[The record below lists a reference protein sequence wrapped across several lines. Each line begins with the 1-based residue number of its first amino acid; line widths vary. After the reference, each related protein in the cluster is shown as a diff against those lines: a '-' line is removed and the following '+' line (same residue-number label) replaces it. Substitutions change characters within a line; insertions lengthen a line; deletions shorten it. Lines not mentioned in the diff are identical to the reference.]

1 MNFTQAYRRFK
12 SFGGLR
18 LLREY
23 YRLGIVW
30 ALVQKAVECIVH
42 RRSLK
47 NVYTVVNDRVT
58 PYLENKYQELV
69 PKECG
74 GFSESASK
82 KVWFCW
88 LQGMDNAPDLIKA
101 CYHAACR
108 YMPEREIILIDEE
121 NYLSFVEMPE
131 FIVEKRKKGIIP
143 AALFSD
149 LLRLE
154 LLIKYGGTWI
164 DSTVLMTNPK
174 TLPTSLKGK
183 DYKAD
188 DEGNLDTESGH
199 PWLDGIMNADL
210 FFFQYRNINK
220 RFAGIGNWFITAKPQ
235 HWVLVTIRNVLHEY
249 WKEHDC
255 VLNYYIFHA
264 VFNMIVK
271 KHPEIIMT
279 MPKRWA
285 VPSLYLRDRLAMDF
299 DASFW
304 KELTEHVCFHK
315 LNYRKEGEAK
325 SNTNSYLNKILQ
337 DIQ

>member
-1 MNFTQAYRRFK
+1 MNITQAYRRFK

-42 RRSLK
+42 QRSLK
-47 NVYTVVNDRVT
+47 NVYAVVNDKVT
-58 PYLENKYQELV
+58 PYLEDKYKKLV
-69 PKECG
+69 PEERG
-74 GFSESASK
+74 GFSESVSK

-88 LQGMDNAPDLIKA
+88 LQGMDNAPELVKA

-108 YMPEREIILIDEE
+108 YLPEREIILIDEE
-121 NYLSFVEMPE
+121 NYHNYVEMPE
-131 FIVEKRKKGIIP
+131 FIVEKRKRGIIP

-154 LLIKYGGTWI
+154 LLIKHGGTWI
-164 DSTVLMTNPK
+164 DSTVLMTNPE
-174 TLPTSLKGK
+174 LLKK
-183 DYKAD
+183 EK
-188 DEGNLDTESGH
+188 
-199 PWLDGIMNADL
+199 WLEDIMNGDL
-210 FFFQYRNINK
+210 FFFHYKDINK

-235 HWVLVTIRNVLHEY
+235 HWVLETIRNILYEY

-285 VPSLYLRDRLAMDF
+285 VPSLYLRDKLAMDF

-304 KELTEHVCFHK
+304 QELTEHVCFHK

-325 SNTNSYLNKILQ
+325 SNKNSYLNKILQ

>member
-1 MNFTQAYRRFK
+1 MLLNKILYLTLNISQAYSRFR
-12 SFGGLR
+12 SFGGFR

-30 ALVQKAVECIVH
+30 ALVQKAVWCIVH
-42 RRSLK
+42 KRSLK
-47 NVYTVVNDRVT
+47 NVYTVVNDKVT
-58 PYLENKYQELV
+58 PYLEDKYKKLV
-69 PKECG
+69 PEERG
-74 GFSESASK
+74 GFSESVSK

-88 LQGMDNAPDLIKA
+88 LQGMDNAPELVKA

-108 YMPEREIILIDEE
+108 YLPEREIILIDED

-154 LLIKYGGTWI
+154 LLIKNGGTWI
-164 DSTVLMTNPK
+164 DSTVLMTDPK
-174 TLPTSLKGK
+174 VLNK
-183 DYKAD
+183 
-188 DEGNLDTESGH
+188 EN
-199 PWLDGIMNADL
+199 WLEGIMNADL
-210 FFFQYRNINK
+210 FFFHYKDINK

-235 HWVLVTIRNVLHEY
+235 HWVLETIRNVLYEY

>member
-1 MNFTQAYRRFK
+1 M
-12 SFGGLR
+12 
-18 LLREY
+18 
-23 YRLGIVW
+23 
-30 ALVQKAVECIVH
+30 
-42 RRSLK
+42 SLK
-47 NVYTVVNDRVT
+47 NVYAVVNDRMT

-74 GFSESASK
+74 GFSESVSK

-88 LQGMDNAPDLIKA
+88 LQGMDNAPDLVKA
-101 CYHAACR
+101 CHHAVCQ
-108 YMPEREIILIDEE
+108 YLPEREIVLIDEE
-121 NYLSFVEMPE
+121 NYHNYVEMPE

-164 DSTVLMTNPK
+164 DSTVLMTDPK
-174 TLPTSLKGK
+174 VLNK
-183 DYKAD
+183 
-188 DEGNLDTESGH
+188 EN
-199 PWLDGIMNADL
+199 WLEGIMNADL
-210 FFFQYRNINK
+210 FFFHYKDINK
-220 RFAGIGNWFITAKPQ
+220 RFSGIGNWFITAKPQ
-235 HWVLVTIRNVLHEY
+235 HWVLETIRNVLHEY

-255 VLNYYIFHA
+255 VLNYYIFHM

-271 KHPEIIMT
+271 KHPEIITT

-304 KELTEHVCFHK
+304 QELTAHVCFHK
-315 LNYRKEGEAK
+315 LNYRKESEAK
-325 SNTNSYLNKILQ
+325 DNKNSYLNKILQ

>member
-1 MNFTQAYRRFK
+1 MEIIRAYKKIK
-12 SFGGLR
+12 SFGSFR

-30 ALVQKAVECIVH
+30 ALVQNAVWCIVH

-47 NVYTVVNDRVT
+47 NVYAVVNDRVT

-69 PKECG
+69 PKERG
-74 GFSESASK
+74 GFSESVSK

-88 LQGMDNAPDLIKA
+88 LQGMDNAPDLVKA
-101 CYHAACR
+101 CYHSVCQ
-108 YMPEREIILIDEE
+108 YLPEREIVLIDEE
-121 NYLSFVEMPE
+121 NYHNYVEMPE

-154 LLIKYGGTWI
+154 LLITYGGTWI
-164 DSTVLMTNPK
+164 DSTVLMTNPE
-174 TLPTSLKGK
+174 LLKK
-183 DYKAD
+183 EK
-188 DEGNLDTESGH
+188 
-199 PWLDGIMNADL
+199 WLEDIMNADL
-210 FFFQYRNINK
+210 FFFHYRDINK
-220 RFAGIGNWFITAKPQ
+220 RFVGIGNWFITAKPQ
-235 HWVLVTIRNVLHEY
+235 HWVLETIRNVLHEY

-264 VFNMIVK
+264 MFNMIVK
-271 KHPEIIMT
+271 KHPEIIMA

-285 VPSLYLRDRLAMDF
+285 VPSLYLRDKLAMDF

-304 KELTEHVCFHK
+304 QELTEHVCFHK

-325 SNTNSYLNKILQ
+325 SNKNSYLNKILQ